1 MRRSGCG
8 LYPRRLSRPIA
19 IVLLRGVFQVILST
33 PGVRLPEFSV
43 TRRMAR
49 SLPLRERVSRCCKAF
64 TLCHLPACIAFTIR
78 AWSRLTLASATSQS
92 VSSHGSVVVSRYS
105 RETAPTVP
113 CGPIDICNCL
123 LRPLSSSL
131 VMRHLQ
137 ESARFRGGYPA
148 HTRANV
154 PGGRP
159 IRPIT
164 GRLSLIHLLPTRTRH
179 RWPCGFPTPYE
190 GSWYGLNLFPVIDR
204 IRFRS
209 SLSTGGTVRPCPGDM
224 ATPGPPA
231 SPFGSS
237 LSASLACS

>member
-49 SLPLRERVSRCCKAF
+49 SLPLRERVSRCSKAF

-78 AWSRLTLASATSQS
+78 AWSRLTFASATSQS
-92 VSSHGSVVVSRYS
+92 VSSHGSVVVSRCS

-123 LRPLSSSL
+123 LRPFAKFSRNETPSGVCPLSRWVSRSHQGECARWAPYPSYYRTAFAYPSSS
-131 VMRHLQ
+131 
-137 ESARFRGGYPA
+137 YP
-148 HTRANV
+148 HTPSLAL
-154 PGGRP
+154 
-159 IRPIT
+159 
-164 GRLSLIHLLPTRTRH
+164 RLS
-179 RWPCGFPTPYE
+179 Y
-190 GSWYGLNLFPVIDR
+190 PV
-204 IRFRS
+204 
-209 SLSTGGTVRPCPGDM
+209 
-224 ATPGPPA
+224 
-231 SPFGSS
+231 
-237 LSASLACS
+237 